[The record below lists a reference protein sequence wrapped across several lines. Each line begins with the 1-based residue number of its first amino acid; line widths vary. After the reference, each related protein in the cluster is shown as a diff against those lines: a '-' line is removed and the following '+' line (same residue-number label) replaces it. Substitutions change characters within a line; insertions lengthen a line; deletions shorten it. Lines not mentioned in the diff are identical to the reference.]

1 MGWFASILRAAG
13 LTTEATTPPS
23 GGAGVGQPT
32 APEFSALASM
42 TAFAQ
47 FPWVRACVDAIGTD
61 LSSLPIR
68 IVRGDGEASEV
79 VDVPALRLLIDRP
92 TSWQTR
98 SEWVSTL
105 VAQLLLPGNAYA
117 LVVGQGVPGS
127 LPLLHPE
134 LVRVI
139 PGPFGGPAG
148 YEYSPPGGVAVSYSA
163 ELIIHWRLTA
173 WQYGPQGLLGEGL
186 IRALTADLNA
196 DLNAARLAA
205 STAKQGRP
213 SAVFSPSNDG
223 DMWPEDVRK
232 QIADAYGRIITE
244 NRPAM
249 VLSSGTKVE
258 FPSFTPRD
266 LEFAESR
273 SLTRETVLAAFG
285 VPPTRVGLPSANYAT
300 AREQSSIYWHRLQG
314 LARQIDAGLT
324 QIAKQFDPT
333 LSVRHDFS
341 GVDALQEAR
350 TARLER
356 VSTWVLLGADPA
368 TAAAYEGFDDAPV
381 AQASGEQ
388 ARALA
393 VGEGGRVLPMRRS
406 GGAAPSLEVWLGGAA
421 SERRD
426 LDPADPDLDDS
437 AYARPPYT
445 YVAALQVEYPEIW
458 GAGGT
463 ERGGEAF
470 EYWSKYEN
478 GGDRSE
484 AVLAWVRER
493 EAWAA
498 RHFDDGDAF
507 VGYATTPTLSNI
519 GGVVAWMKWGVVGQL
534 GWVKMRE
541 LIETLKDTLDQ
552 QDEGAT
558 SREAEAVAVW
568 RSWLA
573 EVHEPSEKELAI
585 QSRRALRQQS
595 QQIADRLGSLDEQ
608 RAIRRDVLDV
618 VLGLLFPDSVRNLL
632 VEICRNAMKR
642 AVRVAWG
649 RAAREVGQT
658 LDQAAADALA
668 STLVNRMA
676 QQMNDTTGDAIMA
689 ILSDGLANGATI
701 SDMQAR
707 IIDATAFAPSRALA
721 VARTETTRATSS
733 AASAA
738 WQTVSDSEGITIR
751 RRWLAARDGSTRDAH
766 RALDGQEVALG
777 QSFVV
782 PAGGGEYTGAKGAGP
797 GEFSSAGMCINC
809 RCTVVPVVGV

>member
-1 MGWFASILRAAG
+1 MSWFASMLRAAG
-13 LTTEATTPPS
+13 LTTEVTNPPS

-32 APEFSALASM
+32 SPEFGVHASM
-42 TAFAQ
+42 AAFAQ

-68 IVRGDGEASEV
+68 IVRGEGESAEMV
-79 VDVPALRLLIDRP
+79 EVPALRTLIDRP

-117 LVVGQGVPGS
+117 LIVGQGVPGS

-148 YEYSPPGGVAVSYSA
+148 YEYSAPGGVAVSYSA
-163 ELIIHWRLTA
+163 ELVIHWRLTS

-213 SAVFSPSNDG
+213 SAVFSPANEG
-223 DMWPEDVRK
+223 DMWPEEVRK

-266 LEFAESR
+266 LEFSESR

-314 LARQIDAGLT
+314 LSRQIDAGLT

-350 TARLER
+350 TARLDR
-356 VSTWVLLGADPA
+356 VSTWVILGADPA

-381 AQASGEQ
+381 AAAVDQ
-388 ARALA
+388 ARAVA
-393 VGEGGRVLPMRRS
+393 VGERGRVLPMTRAS
-406 GGAAPSLEVWLGGAA
+406 APTLAVWLGGAA
-421 SERRD
+421 R
-426 LDPADPDLDDS
+426 AIDPDAPALDDS
-437 AYARPPYT
+437 IYERPPYA
-445 YVAALQVEYPEIW
+445 YVAALQGEYPEIW
-458 GAGGT
+458 SAGGT

-470 EYWSKYEN
+470 EYWTKYQD
-478 GGDRSE
+478 GDRSKS
-484 AVLAWVRER
+484 VLAWIVER
-493 EAWAA
+493 EAWGA
-498 RHFDDGDAF
+498 RHAQDGDAF
-507 VGYATTPTLSNI
+507 VGYSPEQPTLSNI
-519 GGVVAWMKWGVVGQL
+519 GGVVAWLKWGVVGQL
-534 GWVKMRE
+534 GWPKMRE
-541 LIETLKDTLDQ
+541 LIETLKDNLDEQ
-552 QDEGAT
+552 TDDAETGL
-558 SREAEAVAVW
+558 ELEAVAVW

-573 EVHEPSEKELAI
+573 EVHEPSEKEIAI
-585 QSRRALRQQS
+585 QTRRAIRRQS
-595 QQIADRLGSLDEQ
+595 DEIARRLGSLDEQ

-618 VLGLLFPDSVRNLL
+618 VLGLIFPDSVRNLIT
-632 VEICRNAMKR
+632 EIVRNAMQR

-658 LDQAAADALA
+658 LDQASADGLA
-668 STLVNRMA
+668 KTLLARMSG
-676 QQMNDTTGDAIMA
+676 QMNDTTGDAVMS
-689 ILSDGLANGATI
+689 ILADGIRDGATI

-707 IIDATAFAPSRALA
+707 IIDAAAFAPSRALA

-733 AASAA
+733 AASSA
-738 WQTVSDSEGITIR
+738 WQSVSDSEGITIR
-751 RRWLAARDGSTRDAH
+751 RRWLAARDGSTREAH
-766 RALDGQEVALG
+766 RALDGQVVALG

-782 PAGGGEYTGAKGAGP
+782 PAGGGEYTGAKGMGP
-797 GEFSSAGMCINC
+797 GEFSSAGMCVNC
-809 RCTVVPVVGV
+809 RCTVVPVVGD

>member
-13 LTTEATTPPS
+13 LTTEVTTPPS

-32 APEFSALASM
+32 APEFGVHASM
-42 TAFAQ
+42 AAFAQ

-68 IVRGDGEASEV
+68 IVRGEGESAEMV
-79 VDVPALRLLIDRP
+79 EVPALRTLIDRP

-98 SEWVSTL
+98 SEWVATL

-117 LVVGQGVPGS
+117 LIVGQGVPGS

-139 PGPFGGPAG
+139 PGPFGGPSG
-148 YEYSPPGGVAVSYSA
+148 YEYSPPGGVAVNYSA
-163 ELIIHWRLTA
+163 ELVIHWRLTS

-213 SAVFSPSNDG
+213 SAVFSPSGEG
-223 DMWPEDVRK
+223 DMWPEEVRK

-273 SLTRETVLAAFG
+273 ALTRETVLAAFG

-341 GVDALQEAR
+341 SVDALQEAR
-350 TARLER
+350 TARLDR
-356 VSTWVLLGADPA
+356 VSTWVILGADPA

-381 AQASGEQ
+381 SAAVDQ
-388 ARALA
+388 ARAVA
-393 VGEGGRVLPMRRS
+393 VGERGRVLPMTRAS
-406 GGAAPSLEVWLGGAA
+406 APTLAVWLGGAA
-421 SERRD
+421 R
-426 LDPADPDLDDS
+426 AIDPDAPALTDS
-437 AYARPPYT
+437 VYERPPYA
-445 YVAALQVEYPEIW
+445 YVAALQGEYPEIW
-458 GAGGT
+458 SAGGT

-470 EYWSKYEN
+470 EYWSKYQDGE
-478 GGDRSE
+478 RSQS
-484 AVLAWVRER
+484 VLAWVVER

-498 RHFDDGDAF
+498 RHADDGDVF
-507 VGYATTPTLSNI
+507 IGDSTTPPTISNI
-519 GGVVAWMKWGVVGQL
+519 GGVVAWLKWGVVGQL
-534 GWVKMRE
+534 GWARMRD
-541 LIETLKDTLDQ
+541 LIEALKVNLDQ
-552 QDEGAT
+552 TDPDAETGL
-558 SREAEAVAVW
+558 ELEAVAVW

-573 EVHEPSEKELAI
+573 EVHQPSEKEIAI
-585 QSRRALRQQS
+585 QTRRAIRRQS
-595 QQIADRLGSLDEQ
+595 DEIARRLGSLDEQ

-618 VLGLLFPDSVRNLL
+618 VLGLIFPDSVRNLIT
-632 VEICRNAMKR
+632 EIVRNAMQR

-658 LDQAAADALA
+658 LDQASAEALA
-668 STLVNRMA
+668 KTLLARMS
-676 QQMNDTTGDAIMA
+676 QQMNDTTGDAVMS
-689 ILSDGLANGATI
+689 ILADGIRDGSTI
-701 SDMQAR
+701 SDMQSR

-721 VARTETTRATSS
+721 VARTETTRATST
-733 AASAA
+733 AASSA
-738 WQTVSDSEGITIR
+738 WQAVSDSEGITIR
-751 RRWLAARDGSTRDAH
+751 RRWLAARDGSTREAH

-782 PAGGGEYTGAKGAGP
+782 PAGGGEYTGAKGLGP
-797 GEFSSAGMCINC
+797 GEFSSAGMCVNC
-809 RCTVVPVVGV
+809 RCTVVPVVGD